1 MHVGGHQAGVQLQ
14 VALEKVERQDWDNMW
29 HLEVAQTV
37 EEEGVRKDTH
47 TELGVCRDF
56 RTSLNVSRKIWVS

>member
-1 MHVGGHQAGVQLQ
+1 MW
-14 VALEKVERQDWDNMW
+14 VAIRQEFNFRWFWRKWEDKIGITW